1 MSLAATR
8 VQFTRLLA
16 KMLTEASIVGI
27 RVALDEGRVLQI
39 RTGLD
44 PRNVKGRFI
53 DRVHIPQSLHY
64 RGLAVDLACY
74 DADWVYIQDGSHQ
87 DYSRLGKVW
96 KSLDPMCT
104 WGGDFSRPDPCHFS
118 FGEGK

>member
-8 VQFTRLLA
+8 VQFSRMLA
-16 KMLTEASIVGI
+16 KLLLDAVDAGI
-27 RVALDEGRVLQI
+27 RVALDEGRVLQV

-44 PRNVKGRFI
+44 SRNVKGKFI
-53 DRVHIPQSLHY
+53 DRVHIPKSLHY
-64 RGLAVDLACY
+64 QGLAVDLVCY
-74 DADWVYIQDGSHQ
+74 DHDWVYIQDGSR
-87 DYSRLGKVW
+87 DCYTKLGQMW
-96 KSLDPMCT
+96 KALDPMCT